1 MGNSKGL
8 IITNTSN
15 ASLKTD
21 YGKLKLNNMLVVP
34 KLKKQLSTGQLITDA
49 KCTVEFN
56 FHGFVVKNQE
66 KYVLAKGHKRGN
78 LYALD
83 ESKEVTFSAIGE
95 EAANLDVLHVG
106 KFFKIN
112 GV

>member
-34 KLKKQLSTGQLITDA
+34 KLKNIYISTGQLITDA

-56 FHGFVVKNQE
+56 SHGFVVKNQE

-83 ESKEVTFSAIGE
+83 ESK
-95 EAANLDVLHVG
+95 
-106 KFFKIN
+106 
-112 GV
+112 